1 MTKRRYHQS
10 IASMVWFLSAAAT
23 AAVNDFYPTD
33 LVALPNG
40 SLNLTVYAGHQK
52 SSVYANGAPTAG
64 EANINQL
71 VVRAARVFSVGQ
83 NGQYAWAPVVVLS
96 QADVNGN
103 AALRNP
109 IFGGGA
115 SGMGDL
121 RLGNAFWF
129 HIDRPNRT
137 YGLIGLFATLPT
149 GDYDSSKILN
159 VGENRTRYVL
169 AAGWMQPIVGKWLM
183 EVSPEIAVYGD
194 NDQYLGTRVRSQENS
209 YALTTYLR
217 YRQSD
222 VWQFYGGAQINR
234 GGAAQVRVGTD
245 QLRVVQRTDAPDN
258 TRVYLGAIFL
268 ASPKQQWQLR
278 FSKDVSI
285 ENGFRSNG
293 EISLRCLM
301 SFE

>member
-1 MTKRRYHQS
+1 MRRRYHHYM
-10 IASMVWFLSAAAT
+10 ASAAWVLSAAAT
-23 AAVNDFYPTD
+23 AAVNDIYPTD
-33 LVALPNG
+33 FVALPNG
-40 SLNLTVYAGHQK
+40 SLNVTVYAGHQK
-52 SSVYANGAPTAG
+52 SSGTYSNGSRQLAG
-64 EANINQL
+64 EVNINQL
-71 VVRAARVFSVGQ
+71 VVRASRVFSVGQ
-83 NGQYAWAPVVVLS
+83 NNQYAWAPVVVFS

-103 AALRNP
+103 AALSNP
-109 IFGGGA
+109 TFGGGA

-159 VGENRTRYVL
+159 VGENRMRYVL
-169 AAGWMQPIVGKWLM
+169 AAGWMQPIGGKWLM

-194 NDQYLGTRVRSQENS
+194 NDQYLGNKVRSQENS

-234 GGAAQVRVGTD
+234 GGAALVNGA
-245 QLRVVQRTDAPDN
+245 QRTGEPDN
-258 TRVYLGAIFL
+258 TRLYLGTLFFA
-268 ASPKQQWQLR
+268 APKNQWQLR
-278 FSKDVSI
+278 YSKDVKI
-285 ENGFRSNG
+285 ENGFRSDG
-293 EISLRCLM
+293 ELSLRYLM
-301 SFE
+301 SFD

>member
-1 MTKRRYHQS
+1 MMGRRDHQFVA
-10 IASMVWFLSAAAT
+10 IIIWGLSAAAT
-23 AAVNDFYPTD
+23 AAVNDIYPTD
-33 LVALPNG
+33 FVALPNG
-40 SLNLTVYAGHQK
+40 SLNVTVYAGHQK
-52 SSVYANGAPTAG
+52 SSGPYANGAPTAG

-71 VVRAARVFSVGQ
+71 VVRASRIFSVGQ
-83 NGQYAWAPVVVLS
+83 NDQYAWAPVVVLS

-103 AALRNP
+103 TALRNP

-137 YGLIGLFATLPT
+137 YGLIGLFAALPT

-169 AAGWMQPIVGKWLM
+169 AAGWMQPIIGKWLV

-222 VWQFYGGAQINR
+222 IWQFYGGAQINR
-234 GGAAQVRVGTD
+234 GGAAQVRGG
-245 QLRVVQRTDAPDN
+245 QRTGEPDN
-258 TRVYLGAIFL
+258 TRMYLGTIFL

-285 ENGFRSNG
+285 ENGFRSEG